1 MIPTADQISQDY
13 VRQMSDLGYSVFVVA
28 ISGLPDVDS
37 ETDEQVI
44 DLCALP
50 TSAGEMP
57 ADEYLNF
64 ALKRIGQ
71 SSRVAYDL
79 FRQTG
84 VSVVKGM
91 TDDEDVIAAVQSMVD
106 EILPPQEPVFEE
118 GSN

>member
-13 VRQMSDLGYSVFVVA
+13 ANKMAEMGYSAFIVA

-37 ETDEQVI
+37 ETDEHAI
-44 DLCALP
+44 AHCALP
-50 TSAGEMP
+50 PSAGEMP